1 MKLLLLRRG
10 VLAALLASFGLVAC
24 AEFMNSLEESTD
36 ENTAL
41 GSLVRGANRLRKS
54 FQDLDPSEE
63 HYIGRSVAAQILVL
77 PEYPL
82 ADGSKAQGI
91 SKADIEKL
99 DAYVNRVGQ
108 GLSIA
113 CDEVRQ
119 TFLGYRFGVLESK
132 EINAFAAP
140 GGTIFV
146 TRGLIERTES
156 EDELAA
162 VLAHEIAHV
171 TLRHGLAAIQ
181 KSNLIEAFKYL
192 GQGAAQATLDEQQ
205 LQEVTGLF
213 DDSVQDV
220 VASLVKNGFSKE
232 AEYEADALGQR
243 IAAASGY
250 DAGSLRRF
258 LQRLGKD
265 GGSGGLMSTHPA
277 PAERLEN
284 LPDIGSSSVPK
295 PAAIEARDQ
304 RFRAATRS

>member
-1 MKLLLLRRG
+1 MQRFLLRRG
-10 VLAALLASFGLVAC
+10 VLAALLASLGLVAC
-24 AEFMNSLEESTD
+24 AELMNSLEESTD

-63 HYIGRSVAAQILVL
+63 HYIGRSVAAQILVM

-82 ADGSKAQGI
+82 ADA

-119 TFLGYRFGVLESK
+119 TFNGYRFGVLESK

-146 TRGLIERTES
+146 TRGLIERTQS

-181 KSNLIEAFKYL
+181 KGNLIEAFKYL
-192 GQGAAQATLDEQQ
+192 GQGAAQATLDDQQ
-205 LQEVTGLF
+205 LQEVTGIF

-250 DAGSLRRF
+250 EAGALRRF

-277 PAERLEN
+277 PADRLEN

-295 PAAIEARDQ
+295 PAAIEARDV
-304 RFRAATRS
+304 RFHAATRS

>member
-1 MKLLLLRRG
+1 MKLHLLRRG

-63 HYIGRSVAAQILVL
+63 HYIGRSVAAQILVM

-82 ADGSKAQGI
+82 ADPAKAEGAA
-91 SKADIEKL
+91 KADIEAL

-181 KSNLIEAFKYL
+181 KGNLIEAFKYL
-192 GQGAAQATLDEQQ
+192 GQGAAQATLDAQQ
-205 LQEVTGLF
+205 LQEVTSLF

-250 DAGSLRRF
+250 EAGALRRF

-284 LPDIGSSSVPK
+284 LPDIGGSSVPK
-295 PAAIEARDQ
+295 PAALEARAA
-304 RFRAATRS
+304 RFRAATKS

>member
-1 MKLLLLRRG
+1 MQRLLLRRG
-10 VLAALLASFGLVAC
+10 VLAALLASLGLVAC

-63 HYIGRSVAAQILVL
+63 HYIGRSVAAQILVM

-82 ADGSKAQGI
+82 ADV
-91 SKADIEKL
+91 SKADIEQL

-119 TFLGYRFGVLESK
+119 TFNGYRFGVLESK

-146 TRGLIERTES
+146 TRGLIERTQS

-181 KSNLIEAFKYL
+181 KGNLIEAFKYL
-192 GQGAAQATLDEQQ
+192 GQGAAQATLDDQQ

-243 IAAASGY
+243 IAAAAGY
-250 DAGSLRRF
+250 DSSSLRRF

-277 PAERLEN
+277 PADRLEN

-295 PAAIEARDQ
+295 PAAIEARDA